1 LYKASTYFLPI
12 IKEIQDNCFESVGLE
27 IDNKETKKRVKTV
40 LEELLTS
47 LNIIQKTL
55 ESFNERNF
63 DIEHI
68 CQIRT
73 ECHLQ
78 DNTSKKKKK
87 SKGATPSAE
96 TAEPGTINEELKERL
111 QQWRTEQYT
120 ANNVPAYIIMHQKTL
135 LQIAATVP
143 HTKAELLSVKGF
155 GPATYEK
162 YGEQILAIC
171 AEFSKK

>member
-1 LYKASTYFLPI
+1 MTEK
-12 IKEIQDNCFESVGLE
+12 KE
-27 IDNKETKKRVKTV
+27 R
-40 LEELLTS
+40 
-47 LNIIQKTL
+47 
-55 ESFNERNF
+55 
-63 DIEHI
+63 
-68 CQIRT
+68 
-73 ECHLQ
+73 
-78 DNTSKKKKK
+78 KKKKK
-87 SKGATPSAE
+87 SKGTTTAE
-96 TAEPGTINEELKERL
+96 AAEPGTINEELKERL

-135 LQIAATVP
+135 LQIAAAVP

>member
-1 LYKASTYFLPI
+1 MSYLLYLWKGVLEETYPEIFSRLSSAYERLKEISKVSESFQYQLQTIEQNSQSEESYLQERLYKASTYFLPI
-12 IKEIQDNCFESVGLE
+12 IREIQDNCFESVGLE

-40 LEELLTS
+40 LEELLTF

-78 DNTSKKKKK
+78 DNTS
-87 SKGATPSAE
+87 
-96 TAEPGTINEELKERL
+96 
-111 QQWRTEQYT
+111 
-120 ANNVPAYIIMHQKTL
+120 
-135 LQIAATVP
+135 
-143 HTKAELLSVKGF
+143 
-155 GPATYEK
+155 
-162 YGEQILAIC
+162 
-171 AEFSKK
+171 